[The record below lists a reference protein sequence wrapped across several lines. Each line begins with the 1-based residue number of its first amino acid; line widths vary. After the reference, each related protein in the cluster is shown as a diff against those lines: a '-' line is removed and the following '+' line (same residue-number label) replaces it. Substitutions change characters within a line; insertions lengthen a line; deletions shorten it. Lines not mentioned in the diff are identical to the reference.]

1 MEFHTDKSSGS
12 FWVGALILII
22 GTLFLL
28 QNFDVLDFGIVVA
41 HWWPLIIVIIGLDRL
56 RRGDRSGGTILLIVG
71 VAFLTATLD
80 IIRWGSIFRFWPVIL
95 ILVGLS
101 ILLKGRDKPGW
112 LSATSGESSEDYLK
126 IRATFSGVSRT
137 IISENFEGGEI
148 SAVFGGVELD
158 LRNAKA
164 SAEGCR
170 LDLSAQFGGVEI
182 AIPPEWR
189 ISVTGSPVLGA
200 IEDKTSK
207 TGEKSVQVECHC
219 SVAFG
224 AVEIHN

>member
-1 MEFHTDKSSGS
+1 MDFRTDKSPGS
-12 FWVGALILII
+12 FWVGALILTI
-22 GTLFLL
+22 GALFLL
-28 QNFDVLDFGIVVA
+28 QNFDILDFGHVVA
-41 HWWPLIIVIIGLDRL
+41 HWWPLIMVIVGLDRL
-56 RRGDRSGGTILLIVG
+56 RRGDRPGGTILLIVG

-80 IIRWGSIFRFWPVIL
+80 IIHWGSIFRFWPVIL
-95 ILVGLS
+95 ILIGLS
-101 ILLKGRDKPGW
+101 ILLKGRDKLGW
-112 LSATSGESSEDYLK
+112 WSATSGESSEDYLK

-137 IISENFEGGEI
+137 ISSEDFKGGEVA
-148 SAVFGGVELD
+148 SVFGGVELD

-170 LDLSAQFGGVEI
+170 LDLSAQFGAVEI
-182 AIPPEWR
+182 TVPSEWR
-189 ISVTGSPVLGA
+189 ISVFGSPVLGA

-207 TGEKSVQVECHC
+207 AGEKSVQVQCHC